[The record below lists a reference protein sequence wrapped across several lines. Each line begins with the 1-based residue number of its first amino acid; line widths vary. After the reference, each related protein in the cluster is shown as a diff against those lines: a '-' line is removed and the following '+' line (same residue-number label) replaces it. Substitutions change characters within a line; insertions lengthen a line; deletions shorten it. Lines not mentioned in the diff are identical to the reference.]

1 MDLKASLFPYPR
13 ITADI
18 VQPGSIMAAPA
29 ACHNCRTRE
38 CTSVTTQELG
48 VCSFGYN
55 YQRLDAETV
64 IAGIVVR
71 EFPGSTPARQKRLRE
86 TGIGAIASDRL
97 KPAVEAYASFAG
109 TIAKDVADEKERIL
123 RHYVQNETYREEFLQ
138 SVKPEIQR
146 GLALLHDYKNINKQI
161 TENINILIE
170 KQYTGGSLVEK
181 LSKAKP
187 AERAIYEAAK
197 LLGEKLNVADFL
209 LTPEWLKDPDRCSSF
224 HFYRLVEKYRQIYRS
239 LAERK
244 SVRLTPVGKCEK
256 DEVFAN
262 EKAVGI
268 IPHTLID
275 NAVKYSPNGGE
286 VVIAVDDKDEFID
299 FSVTSWGPFI
309 EKTQEKQ
316 IFEAFYRTKHAK
328 KMCDEGSGYGLFVAQ
343 LVAKSHFDT
352 EITVEQWR
360 SDCREDR
367 FKTMFSVTLPYSA
380 AIVR

>member
-1 MDLKASLFPYPR
+1 MDLKTKLFPYPH
-13 ITADI
+13 ITGGM
-18 VQPGSIMAAPA
+18 VQAGSIMAAPA
-29 ACHNCRTRE
+29 ACHNCKTRE
-38 CTSVTTQELG
+38 CTAAPTQQLG
-48 VCSFGYN
+48 ICSFGYN
-55 YQRLDAETV
+55 YQRLDADTV

-71 EFPGSTPARQKRLRE
+71 EFAGSTPARQKRLRE
-86 TGIGAIASDRL
+86 AGIGAILSDRL

-109 TIAKDVADEKERIL
+109 TIAKEVADEKERII
-123 RHYVQNETYREEFLQ
+123 RDYAQNETYRQDFLQ

-187 AERAIYEAAK
+187 PERAIYESAK
-197 LLGEKLNVADFL
+197 LLGEKLNVAEFL
-209 LTPEWLKDPDRCSSF
+209 LTPEWLEDPDRCSAF
-224 HFYRLVEKYRQIYRS
+224 HFYRLVETYRQIYRS
-239 LAERK
+239 LADRK
-244 SVRLTPVGKCEK
+244 SVRLTPVGKCER

-262 EKAVGI
+262 EKAVSI

-286 VVIAVDDKDEFID
+286 ILIAVDDRAEFID

-309 EKTQEKQ
+309 RETEEKQ

-328 KMCDEGSGYGLFVAQ
+328 KMCDEGSGYGLYVAQ
-343 LVAKSHFDT
+343 LVAKNHLDT
-352 EITVEQWR
+352 EIKVEQWR

-367 FKTMFSVTLPYSA
+367 FKTTFSVNIPFSA
-380 AIVR
+380 SIVR